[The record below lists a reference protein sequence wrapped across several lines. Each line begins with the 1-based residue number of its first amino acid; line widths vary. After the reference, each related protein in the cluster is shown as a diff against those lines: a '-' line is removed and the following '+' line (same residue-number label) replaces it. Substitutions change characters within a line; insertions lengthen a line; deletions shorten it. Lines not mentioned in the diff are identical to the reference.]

1 MEGRYPTNEIVN
13 GGIATIDVPGSA
25 PANHI
30 TRHVGLHGIVIDKG
44 APAQRIAFCPHVVI
58 RMFVPRGGGWRRQQQ
73 GQSQGHGEV
82 IVYASRNV
90 VTQHRPVPVRV
101 SDLGGAVTIPIEDAA
116 KGRETVLYWGVQ
128 EDG

>member
-58 RMFVPRGGGWRRQQQ
+58 RMFVPRGGGWRRQHNK
-73 GQSQGHGEV
+73 GNPKVTARSSYMHHEMS
-82 IVYASRNV
+82 SRNIALSLFAYL
-90 VTQHRPVPVRV
+90 T
-101 SDLGGAVTIPIEDAA
+101 LAA
-116 KGRETVLYWGVQ
+116 L
-128 EDG
+128 